1 MLKFVPMSPK
11 KYNNGG
17 QSPFATGGGLY
28 GTGLGEGGSNY
39 QNYNVNTST
48 SYNPYTSNL
57 GSGGSGGGS
66 GSGQYNPR
74 AAVVSGVGT
83 AFGGLGGLF
92 GTGKAAQ
99 QDQMDLA
106 NAAAGDIEA
115 FYDKAMKGGYDY
127 DFTLDPAYAQ
137 LYQMSRQK
145 TSTDPLMRTTATG
158 LSALQQGGERALLAG
173 VNPLLTSSA
182 MQETQL
188 GLSDLQR
195 EMAGLS
201 QLGQARQ
208 QLTTAEEQ
216 ANQGF
221 ARELGMRQLGQAE
234 EAQATAMQNIQ
245 DMKIARANAFGS
257 ILGGAAS
264 AATAG
269 LLGKD
274 GMRVP
279 EKFFLGGI
287 VDSAA
292 GELGKRAIDSIAYTE
307 KGVERRMKKAEQEAR
322 IREAGNLGGGGGDGA
337 DITITVNKG
346 GQSQTMEYGGLMNHK
361 KKYGNGGNFPDHSGD
376 GEITQ
381 KDILME
387 KGVIPKPKEGE
398 HGMRYMA
405 GGNVLAQIMGAKGG
419 QPPVQGPLPGE
430 ASHETNPIDMID
442 KNGEKVGEAMG
453 GEFIINDKQADLIME
468 DYKAIENAIADGRE
482 PTKDE
487 LMDLYESCKQVFGQP
502 QFQDGEAE
510 TQMA

>member
-1 MLKFVPMSPK
+1 MSPK

-28 GTGLGEGGSNY
+28 GTGLGQDGGNY

-48 SYNPYTSNL
+48 SYNPYASNL
-57 GSGGSGGGS
+57 GSGGNSGG

-74 AAVVSGVGT
+74 AAIVSGAGT
-83 AFGGLGGLF
+83 AFAGLGGLF
-92 GTGKAAQ
+92 GTGKKAQ
-99 QDQMDLA
+99 NDQMALA
-106 NAAAGDIEA
+106 NAAAGDIDE
-115 FYDKAMKGGYDY
+115 FYGKAQAGEY

-137 LYQMSRQK
+137 LYQMSKQK
-145 TSTDPLMRTTATG
+145 TSTDPLMRAQATG

-188 GLSDLQR
+188 GLTDLQR
-195 EMAGLS
+195 EMAGLG
-201 QLGQARQ
+201 QFAQARQ
-208 QLTTAEEQ
+208 GITQ

-221 ARELGMRQLGQAE
+221 MRELGMRQLGQAE
-234 EAQATAMQNIQ
+234 EAQATALQNIE
-245 DMKIARANAFGS
+245 DMKRARANAYGS
-257 ILGGAAS
+257 ILGGVAS

-269 LLGKD
+269 LLGEN
-274 GMRVP
+274 GMKVP
-279 EKFFLGGI
+279 EKFFLGGV

-346 GQSQTMEYGGLMNHK
+346 GQSQTMEYGGLMNNP
-361 KKYGNGGNFPDHSGD
+361 KYAQGGAMNPGLAKL
-376 GEITQ
+376 Q
-381 KDILME
+381 KDHPEVYE
-387 KGVIPKPKEGE
+387 KITGNKAE
-398 HGMRYMA
+398 HGMKYMG

-468 DYKAIENAIADGRE
+468 DYKAIEEAIADGRE

-487 LMDLYESCKQVFGQP
+487 LMDLYEACKQVFGQP